1 MLKPL
6 EDAFLSLLQFF
17 YNLSGSYGWA
27 IVFLTILVRI
37 VLLPL
42 TIQQTKAQI
51 DLQRIQ
57 PKVKELQ
64 KKYKDDKE
72 KLNQELLKLY
82 SEHKVNPFGGCL
94 PLLIQLPV
102 FFALFKT
109 LNTFKPMQKEA
120 FLFIPSLGG
129 IASKIGFAIEAW
141 PYWVLI
147 ALLGLTTYFS
157 AKMLSSE
164 KTQEMTNITMTIF
177 LMFIAY
183 NIPAGVLVYWL
194 LTNILTMI
202 QQYVQLRILEV
213 SKV

>member
-6 EDAFLSLLQFF
+6 EDAFLALLQFF
-17 YNLSGSYGWA
+17 YGISGSYGWS
-27 IVFLTILVRI
+27 IVLLTFAVRVI
-37 VLLPL
+37 LLPL

-64 KKYKDDKE
+64 RKYKDDKE

-94 PLLIQLPV
+94 PLLIQLPI

-109 LNTFKPMQKEA
+109 LNSFEPMKKEP

-129 IASKIGFAIEAW
+129 VASKSGFSLEAW
-141 PYWVLI
+141 PYLVLI
-147 ALLGLTTYFS
+147 ILLGLTTYFS
-157 AKMLSSE
+157 AKMLSSD
-164 KTQEMTNITMTIF
+164 KTQEMTNITMTAF
-177 LMFIAY
+177 LMIIAY
-183 NIPAGVLVYWL
+183 NIPAGVLIYWL
-194 LTNILTMI
+194 LTNVLTMV
-202 QQYVQLRILEV
+202 QQYIQLRFVEV
-213 SKV
+213 KSQ

>member
-6 EDAFLSLLQFF
+6 EDAFLALLQFF
-17 YNLSGSYGWA
+17 YGISGSYGWA
-27 IVFLTILVRI
+27 IVLLTVAVRI
-37 VLLPL
+37 ILLPL
-42 TIQQTKAQI
+42 TYQQTKAQI

-64 KKYKDDKE
+64 RKYKDDKE

-82 SEHKVNPFGGCL
+82 AEHKVNPFGGCL

-109 LNTFKPMQKEA
+109 LNTFKPMQKES
-120 FLFIPSLGG
+120 FLFIPSLGDV
-129 IASKIGFAIEAW
+129 ASKVGVSISAW
-141 PYWVLI
+141 PYYLLI
-147 ALLGLTTYFS
+147 LLLGLTTYIS
-157 AKMLSSE
+157 AKMMSSD

-183 NIPAGVLVYWL
+183 NIPAGVLLYWL
-194 LTNILTMI
+194 LTNLFTII
-202 QQYVQLRILEV
+202 QQYAQLKIMEG
-213 SKV
+213 KAQ

>member
-27 IVFLTILVRI
+27 IVLLTILVRI
-37 VLLPL
+37 ILLPL
-42 TIQQTKAQI
+42 TVQQTKAQI

-64 KKYKDDKE
+64 KKYKDDRE
-72 KLNQELLKLY
+72 KLNQELIKLY

-94 PLLIQLPV
+94 PLLIQLPI

-129 IASKIGFAIEAW
+129 IASKVGFTIDAW
-141 PYWVLI
+141 PYWILI
-147 ALLGLTTYFS
+147 ALLGFTTYFS
-157 AKMLSSE
+157 AKMLSTE
-164 KTQEMTNITMTIF
+164 KTQEMTNITMTIL

-183 NIPAGVLVYWL
+183 NIPAGVLLYWL
-194 LTNILTMI
+194 LTNILTII
-202 QQYVQLRILEV
+202 QQYIQLKILEV
-213 SKV
+213 SRT